1 MGHGRRIGYE
11 GVVVTAPVTVPYV
24 RYSTHGA
31 HWFVG
36 RALSALVS
44 EAGIVKGDIDGLVIS
59 SFTLAPDTAVGVTQH
74 MGMSPRWL
82 DHVPLGGASAVVS
95 LRRAARAVQFGDAD
109 VVACVGADT
118 NHVDSFRQS
127 LGSFSLF
134 ARDATWPYGTGG
146 PNSVFA
152 FVTAHY
158 MRTAGATREDFGR
171 LCVDQRANALS
182 YPHALFKKPLT
193 MAEYLDARPIADP
206 LHLFDCVMPCAG
218 ADAFLVMREERARDL
233 GLPFAHVL
241 GAIERHNA
249 FQDDP
254 IFTRGGWAVDA
265 EDLWAQAGVKPSD
278 VDFVQAYDD
287 YPVIVMM
294 HLEGLGFC
302 GIGEAPAFLRDHRFT
317 ATGSLPLNT
326 SGGQLSVG
334 QAGASGGHLGMVE
347 AIRQLTGRPLSQPV
361 PDARI
366 GVVGGFGMVTYD
378 RCLCTGAVVLGRAA

>member
-1 MGHGRRIGYE
+1 M
-11 GVVVTAPVTVPYV
+11 
-24 RYSTHGA
+24 
-31 HWFVG
+31 
-36 RALSALVS
+36 S
-44 EAGIVKGDIDGLVIS
+44 EAGIVKDDIDGLVIS

-171 LCVDQRANALS
+171 LCVDQRTNALS

-193 MAEYLDARPIADP
+193 MAEYLDAQPSPIR
-206 LHLFDCVMPCAG
+206 CIC
-218 ADAFLVMREERARDL
+218 
-233 GLPFAHVL
+233 
-241 GAIERHNA
+241 
-249 FQDDP
+249 
-254 IFTRGGWAVDA
+254 
-265 EDLWAQAGVKPSD
+265 S
-278 VDFVQAYDD
+278 
-287 YPVIVMM
+287 
-294 HLEGLGFC
+294 
-302 GIGEAPAFLRDHRFT
+302 T
-317 ATGSLPLNT
+317 A
-326 SGGQLSVG
+326 
-334 QAGASGGHLGMVE
+334 
-347 AIRQLTGRPLSQPV
+347 
-361 PDARI
+361 
-366 GVVGGFGMVTYD
+366 
-378 RCLCTGAVVLGRAA
+378 